1 VQLNPSSITAATRR
15 GDYASSAALMLLLRL
30 FLAVDLQDPPVRA
43 SPNRG
48 PVYTRKWQMTTMKS
62 LVLLVED
69 EEALRLFIGD
79 SLRNEG
85 YAVEYACDGH
95 EALEKALQLPVELL
109 ILDIM
114 LPHRDGFEVCKE
126 LRAAGHLTPVLMLT
140 ARSQVEDTVK
150 GLKIGA
156 DDYVTKPFDMGEL
169 MARVAALLRR
179 APAGGTPQ
187 PNIFR
192 FGSIRVDLL
201 GTEVTRNGKVV
212 NLSARE
218 FQLLRFFI
226 EHRGETLSRDVLLHD
241 VWGYSV
247 KVQTRTVDMR
257 VANLRQQLED
267 DPKDPQFILT
277 VQGLGYKFRPEGPEA
292 NAE

>member
-1 VQLNPSSITAATRR
+1 MN
-15 GDYASSAALMLLLRL
+15 
-30 FLAVDLQDPPVRA
+30 
-43 SPNRG
+43 
-48 PVYTRKWQMTTMKS
+48 S

-85 YAVEYACDGH
+85 YAVEHASDGH
-95 EALEKALQLPVELL
+95 EALEKAARLPVDLI

-114 LPHRDGFEVCKE
+114 LPRRNGFEVCRE
-126 LRAAGHLTPVLMLT
+126 LRAAGRLTPVLMLT

-156 DDYVTKPFDMGEL
+156 DDYVTKPFNMGEL

-179 APAGGTPQ
+179 APASGAPQ
-187 PNIFR
+187 PHIFR

-226 EHRGETLSRDVLLHD
+226 EHRGETLSRDVLLRD
-241 VWGYSV
+241 VWGYGA
-247 KVQTRTVDMR
+247 KIQTRTVDMR
-257 VANLRQQLED
+257 VASLRQQLED
-267 DPKDPQFILT
+267 DPKQPQFILT
-277 VQGLGYKFRPEGPEA
+277 VQGLGYKFRPEVLDA
-292 NAE
+292 TQARDQQQ

>member
-1 VQLNPSSITAATRR
+1 MN
-15 GDYASSAALMLLLRL
+15 
-30 FLAVDLQDPPVRA
+30 
-43 SPNRG
+43 
-48 PVYTRKWQMTTMKS
+48 S

-85 YAVEYACDGH
+85 YAVEHASDGY
-95 EALEKALQLPVELL
+95 EALEKASRLPVDLI

-114 LPHRDGFEVCKE
+114 LPRRNGFEVCKE
-126 LRAAGHLTPVLMLT
+126 LRAAGSLTPVLMLT
-140 ARSQVEDTVK
+140 ARSQVEDTVT

-156 DDYVTKPFDMGEL
+156 DDYVTKPFNMGEL

-179 APAGGTPQ
+179 ALASGASQ
-187 PNIFR
+187 PNMFR

-226 EHRGETLSRDVLLHD
+226 EHRGETLSRDVLLRD
-241 VWGYSV
+241 VWGYGA
-247 KVQTRTVDMR
+247 KIQTRTVDMR
-257 VANLRQQLED
+257 VASLRQQLEE
-267 DPKDPQFILT
+267 DPKQPQFILT
-277 VQGLGYKFRPEGPEA
+277 VQGLGYKFRPETPDA
-292 NAE
+292 TQTRDQQQ